1 MYDRKSDY
9 ALNKQD
15 PDAIVCK
22 SVTGVHIRLT
32 RADFTSEEEFRKWKA
47 WSDENYHAAEQGG
60 RGYGGPP
67 LEDWVLPSDPSPED
81 LMLEA
86 DMEVQRDVARAALV
100 EQIRR
105 RLTQKQYRRLCLYYL
120 EGMTESE
127 IAAREGVSQQA
138 VSLCIQTAK
147 NILKKL
153 GEAGDLTL

>member
-1 MYDRKSDY
+1 
-9 ALNKQD
+9 
-15 PDAIVCK
+15 
-22 SVTGVHIRLT
+22 
-32 RADFTSEEEFRKWKA
+32 
-47 WSDENYHAAEQGG
+47 
-60 RGYGGPP
+60 
-67 LEDWVLPSDPSPED
+67 
-81 LMLEA
+81 MLEA

-147 NILKKL
+147 NILNYQRYFLKALVLSCVVVYLDGK
-153 GEAGDLTL
+153 TLVNTGFFPFTLELCLL